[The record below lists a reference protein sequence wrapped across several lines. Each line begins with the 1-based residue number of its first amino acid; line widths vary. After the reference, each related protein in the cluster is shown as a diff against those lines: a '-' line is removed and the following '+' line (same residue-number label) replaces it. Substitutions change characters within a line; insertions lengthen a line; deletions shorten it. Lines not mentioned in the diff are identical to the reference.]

1 MRVYGKNNT
10 SKVLTTIIICAIS
23 ICAVI
28 LVFQFIKI
36 GSLKSKK
43 NELSQASETLTQ
55 QIIDYDNQL
64 HYVND
69 RETFLQDYARE
80 VKNWGKADR
89 TYYVSK

>member
-1 MRVYGKNNT
+1 MKVYGKTNV

-23 ICAVI
+23 ICAII
-28 LVFQFIKI
+28 LVCQFIKI

-43 NELSQASETLTQ
+43 NQLSQANETLTQ

-64 HYVND
+64 QYVND
-69 RETFLQDYARE
+69 RETYLQDYARE

-89 TYYVSK
+89 TYYVSR